1 MGGQGSRIRIALVLL
16 YFQHRAVLQDIVIA
30 AAAAAVL
37 CCASLLSHLSALV
50 VLVVVWCVNWRNQL
64 RSTRLCVHQ
73 GSTVHSAA

>member
-16 YFQHRAVLQDIVIA
+16 YFQHRTVLQDIVIA
-30 AAAAAVL
+30 AATAVL